1 MGGIGDL
8 GECVQA
14 PIARRFA
21 PNDCSALAPLGA
33 CSQARQEVGQTD
45 RAELLARGDI

>member
-14 PIARRFA
+14 PIARRLA

-33 CSQARQEVGQTD
+33 CSQANEKQLRQGIVSFFIH
-45 RAELLARGDI
+45 L